1 MADKIVVTGCQGML
15 GRAVVSLFS
24 LTSTEHE
31 IIPLTHADMDISN
44 DQQVMKVLGK
54 IKPQVIINCA
64 AYTDVDGAEEE
75 KQLPLAVNSR
85 GVRNLA
91 LAATEYQIFICH
103 FSTDYIFDGKKKES
117 YREWEEPWPLNHYG
131 MSKQGGEEMLASLWD
146 GYVLIRTSW
155 LYGPGGKNFVD
166 TVRNKLEAGERLR
179 VVDDQFGAPTY
190 VGDLAATAIA
200 LVELRARGKFHYTN
214 DAGNGVSWYELAR
227 EIATITGY
235 DPELITPVKT
245 DDIEQKAVRPAHSV
259 LGLQK
264 IKELLPSMVRSW
276 KDALRS
282 YLGQKRQK

>member
-1 MADKIVVTGCQGML
+1 MADKIVVTGCRGML
-15 GRAVVSLFS
+15 GRAVVSLLS
-24 LTSTEHE
+24 LTPTEHE
-31 IIPLTHADMDISN
+31 VVPLTHADLDITD
-44 DQQVMKVLGK
+44 DQQVLQVIGK

-75 KQLPLAVNSR
+75 KHLALAVNAR

-91 LAATEYQIFICH
+91 LAALEYPAFICH
-103 FSTDYIFDGKKKES
+103 FSTDYIFDGKKKEP
-117 YREWEEPWPLNHYG
+117 YREWEEHWPLNYYG

-146 GYVLIRTSW
+146 GYLLIRTSW

-166 TVRNKLEAGERLR
+166 TVRNKLEAGEPLR

-200 LVELRARGKFHYTN
+200 LVDLRARGKYHYTN
-214 DAGNGVSWYELAR
+214 EAGNGVSWYEVAR
-227 EIATITGY
+227 EIASISGY

-245 DDIEQKAVRPAHSV
+245 ADIEQKAERPAHSV

-264 IKELLPSMVRSW
+264 IKEVLPSMIRSW
-276 KDALRS
+276 KEALRS
-282 YLGQKRQK
+282 YLGQKK

>member
-15 GRAVVSLFS
+15 GRAVVSLLS

-31 IIPLTHADMDISN
+31 VVPLTHADLDITA
-44 DQQVMKVLGK
+44 DQQVLQVIGK

-75 KQLPLAVNSR
+75 KHLALAVNAR

-91 LAATEYQIFICH
+91 MAALESPAFICH
-103 FSTDYIFDGKKKES
+103 FSTDYIFDGKKKEP
-117 YREWEEPWPLNHYG
+117 YREWDEHWPLNYYG

-146 GYVLIRTSW
+146 GYLLIRTSW

-166 TVRNKLEAGERLR
+166 TVRKKLEAGERLR

-200 LVELRARGKFHYTN
+200 LVDLRARGKYHYTN
-214 DAGNGVSWYELAR
+214 EAGNGVSWYEVAR
-227 EIATITGY
+227 EIALILGY
-235 DPELITPVKT
+235 DPELITPIKT
-245 DDIEQKAVRPAHSV
+245 ADIEQKAERPAYSV

-264 IKELLPSMVRSW
+264 IKEVLPSMIRSW

-282 YLGQKRQK
+282 YLGQK

>member
-44 DQQVMKVLGK
+44 DQQVLKVLGK

-75 KQLPLAVNSR
+75 KHLALAVNSR

-91 LAATEYQIFICH
+91 LAAAEYQIFICH
-103 FSTDYIFDGKKKES
+103 FSTDYIFDGKRKEP
-117 YREWEEPWPLNHYG
+117 YREWEQHWPLNYYG
-131 MSKQGGEEMLASLWD
+131 ISKQGGEEMLASLWD

-166 TVRNKLEAGERLR
+166 TVRNKLEAGEALR

-190 VGDLAATAIA
+190 VGDLAATAIT
-200 LVELRARGKFHYTN
+200 LVELRARGKYHYTN
-214 DAGNGVSWYELAR
+214 DAGNGVSWYEVAR
-227 EIATITGY
+227 EIASISGC

-245 DDIEQKAVRPAHSV
+245 ADIEQEAERPAHSV

-264 IKELLPSMVRSW
+264 IKEMLPSMIRSW

-282 YLGQKRQK
+282 YLGEK